1 MATYKNQTTYNISPT
16 SGDTERDGVN
26 AHDIA
31 KTPNQKAKSDVIKS
45 IKTLTK
51 QGKHQDAQALY
62 KEQFGQV

>member
-26 AHDIA
+26 AHVA
-31 KTPNQKAKSDVIKS
+31 KTPNQKAKSDVINS

-51 QGKHQDAQALY
+51 QGKHSDAQALF
-62 KEQFGQV
+62 KEQFPQV

>member
-1 MATYKNQTTYNISPT
+1 MATTQNVKFGD
-16 SGDTERDGVN
+16 GDTERDGVN
-26 AHDIA
+26 ASFNVS

-62 KEQFGQV
+62 REQFGQV